1 MHEQKIERMNLM
13 AMGYVT
19 HLLYVLIVSVL
30 ALLTEPTYSPV
41 LIIGVILIPALIA
54 MTLSTRIIRKH
65 QKIRVPFKDAV
76 IKMSLVQIISMIGL
90 ITAFVLL
97 NAS

>member
-41 LIIGVILIPALIA
+41 LIIGVVLIPALIA

-65 QKIRVPFKDAV
+65 PKTRVPFKDAV
-76 IKMSLVQIISMIGL
+76 VKMSLVQIISMIGL